1 MAMGRYLNMDV
12 QFNEVDVPP
21 IWDLGNGNTMILNKH
36 INAMVTRI
44 GSRHVIDLNI
54 DEYEPT
60 YEQRYIDDRLAL
72 AQHYNNKAMGFLVE
86 NDHVQALRF
95 LRKALHMEPS
105 VSYLWNNLGSLYRRA
120 GNLQAAELSY
130 LAAIEADEDDL
141 IALSN
146 VTRLYEETDN
156 PELAAY
162 YEEQAREFRL
172 QNPYF
177 IYSMAQKAF
186 VESDYESAQEH
197 ISDAIDLNNKEHRFY
212 FLMGAIY
219 QKTGDVNLAND
230 NFNKA
235 LELSSDPKQ
244 QNRYRSKMNR
254 LTAANT

>member
-1 MAMGRYLNMDV
+1 MGRYLNMDV